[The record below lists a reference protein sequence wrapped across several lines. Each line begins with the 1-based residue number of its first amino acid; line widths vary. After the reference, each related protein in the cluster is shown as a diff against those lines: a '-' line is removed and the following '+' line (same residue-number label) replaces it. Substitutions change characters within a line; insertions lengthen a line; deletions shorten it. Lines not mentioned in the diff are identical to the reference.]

1 METNPYDP
9 PEAAPTHKSDSN
21 LRPYFAWTPY
31 ETAGVAFMAGFVVCL
46 LAGGSHYTMPFGRKL
61 LPHFVTA
68 FHTAADGWLGV
79 ILVSLPAALLMAVV
93 HAVVFRLVV
102 GPRKRTLVNAL
113 FMVLSGV
120 GGGLGTL
127 LLFNG

>member
-9 PEAAPTHKSDSN
+9 PEAASSHKSDSN

-46 LAGGSHYTMPFGRKL
+46 LAAGSHNMMPFGRKL
-61 LPHFVTA
+61 LPHFMTA
-68 FHTAADGWLGV
+68 FHTTADGWLRV
-79 ILVSLPAALLMAVV
+79 ILVSLPASLLMAVV